1 MSLLNQP
8 RWPVLKVPQSSW
20 KTPNEKILFAWV
32 LNEIGHNNEWTRLS
46 RRELQLEL
54 SRVGGARV
62 SEKLKSFYEYGYL
75 QRKEPRPINQAYE
88 YRINPNFMESEVARE
103 WMCFTQVLFS
113 PVHPWR
119 TLLKRSSIGHGY
131 LNASGLIVLGAI
143 ISADVGVS
151 TGQLQN
157 YLRGLVS
164 EDTVRQC
171 LTKLKRNSLVFR
183 NHQHLLVPS
192 NDLRGL
198 LAEYETDSGAK
209 KRSKRVRN
217 AVASER
223 KNFMEF

>member
-8 RWPVLKVPQSSW
+8 RWPALKIPASSW

-32 LNEIGHNNEWTRLS
+32 LNEIGPSNEWTRLS

-62 SEKLKSFYEYGYL
+62 SEKLKSFYEYGYI
-75 QRKEPRPINQAYE
+75 QRKEPRPINRAYE
-88 YRINPNFMESEVARE
+88 YRINPDFIESEVARE

-113 PVHPWR
+113 SVHPWR

-143 ISADVGVS
+143 VSAEVGVS

-164 EDTVRQC
+164 EATIRTSVKAQM
-171 LTKLKRNSLVFR
+171 LNSLVFR
-183 NHQHLLVPS
+183 NQEKLLVPS
-192 NDLRGL
+192 DGLWAL
-198 LAEYETDSGAK
+198 LAEYEADSGAQM
-209 KRSKRVRN
+209 RSKRVSKE
-217 AVASER
+217 VASQR
-223 KNFMEF
+223 RNFMGF

>member
-8 RWPVLKVPQSSW
+8 RWPALKIPASSW
-20 KTPNEKILFAWV
+20 KTPNEKILFALV
-32 LNEIGHNNEWTRLS
+32 LNEIGAKNEWMRLS

-88 YRINPNFMESEVARE
+88 YRINPDFIESEVARE
-103 WMCFTQVLFS
+103 WMSFTETLFS

-119 TLLKRSSIGHGY
+119 LLLKRSSIGHGY

-143 ISADVGVS
+143 VSAEVGVS

-164 EDTVRQC
+164 ESTIRTSVKAQM
-171 LTKLKRNSLVFR
+171 RNSLVFR
-183 NHQHLLVPS
+183 NQRQLLFTS
-192 NDLRGL
+192 DELGAL
-198 LAEYETDSGAK
+198 LCQYEEGSGAK
-209 KRSKRVRN
+209 TRSKQVSRN
-217 AVASER
+217 VTSER